1 MPPPWLPALVS
12 AWIAVTSPARCAG
25 LLLVWTSRD
34 WVMGEHCRFMTGW
47 GWMTPG
53 GRLATLSVCAL
64 TSWLSLGAG
73 MVLCCAGRRLW
84 CGDEWPSRLC
94 ERLRLQRLGEAKGA
108 CAAFLEQLQ
117 RSGCLLA
124 LLEALYEHQSLAATA
139 GTHGRVIW
147 EACTSAASVGVC
159 GAACGLESA
168 CGIPCVGA
176 CPLLL
181 VLLLRVVLLRAASYV
196 SPLLRS
202 GMPQEQSMQ
211 CLGPLLQPAGH
222 VSSVWVHRTCPC
234 FVVHALPHTERD
246 LPYHLQ

>member
-1 MPPPWLPALVS
+1 
-12 AWIAVTSPARCAG
+12 
-25 LLLVWTSRD
+25 
-34 WVMGEHCRFMTGW
+34 MTGW

-84 CGDEWPSRLC
+84 CGDGGRAGSASASGSSGLGKLKEPAPPFSAAAKVWVPS
-94 ERLRLQRLGEAKGA
+94 GA
-108 CAAFLEQLQ
+108 AGGAI
-117 RSGCLLA
+117 RASV
-124 LLEALYEHQSLAATA
+124 LAATA

-168 CGIPCVGA
+168 CGIPCVGLAPCCSCCCCVWCCSPPVMLPAPFWHASGAEHAVSWPTPATRRA
-176 CPLLL
+176 C
-181 VLLLRVVLLRAASYV
+181 
-196 SPLLRS
+196 
-202 GMPQEQSMQ
+202 QQ
-211 CLGPLLQPAGH
+211 CLE
-222 VSSVWVHRTCPC
+222 HRTAPC